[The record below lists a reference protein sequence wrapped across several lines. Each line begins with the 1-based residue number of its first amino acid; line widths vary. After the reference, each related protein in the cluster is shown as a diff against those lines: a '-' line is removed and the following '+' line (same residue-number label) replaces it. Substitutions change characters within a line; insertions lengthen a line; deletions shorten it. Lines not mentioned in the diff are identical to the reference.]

1 MVSEGYW
8 SFELIGA
15 VFELKFKAKSLVW
28 NAAKQWIF
36 VFLFDF
42 QFGQEKTCSCF
53 AESNFSLILGCKF
66 WIGWEWQRVLVYVT
80 RTEIIRYDID
90 GLPLNTANKH

>member
-42 QFGQEKTCSCF
+42 QFGEEKPALVLPNRTFLWYLVVIIELVGNGREYLYMLQEPKLLDMT
-53 AESNFSLILGCKF
+53 LMDY
-66 WIGWEWQRVLVYVT
+66 R
-80 RTEIIRYDID
+80 
-90 GLPLNTANKH
+90 

>member
-15 VFELKFKAKSLVW
+15 VFELKFKAKSLIW

-42 QFGQEKTCSCF
+42 QFGEEKTCSCF
-53 AESNFSLILGCKF
+53 A
-66 WIGWEWQRVLVYVT
+66 
-80 RTEIIRYDID
+80 
-90 GLPLNTANKH
+90 